1 MAYDVNT
8 TPEVSTNPTVSI
20 DASNGQHQGGNQAV
34 GYNTETYTPISFDYD
49 SGMSFNP
56 SAGYS
61 TDYGST
67 WSGGQ
72 SVGGSSDVVSPTAAS
87 VNARQEGIN
96 SRRLASFGNENKN
109 PVRRRFRPIPV
120 ESVADDVAAE
130 MPTSELDT
138 TKTTA
143 GSSSSV
149 PSVSS
154 ADVYTKENTKPKLKE
169 TGKLVD
175 PEPTVVEAAEVKA
188 GKKTKNAKE
197 KKKPGRPKKVQPA
210 GSKMAEAI
218 RKHNEELADRGKA
231 VHIRPSDID
240 ASIKAYGPRLSEI
253 NRQRQAKASD
263 RVADIESLSKSLEG
277 WVDPKEGE
285 ISYGDYLTSLRDI
298 ANERGA
304 LQAYED
310 IEEEL
315 QALQAYDDI
324 ESERAATQAYEAL
337 QDDLVNE
344 RSAIQYHENIV
355 PGRRLD
361 SEAWNLD
368 QPFDLSGSDINNEQ
382 KQIADL
388 IEKGDK
394 RDEVIIES
402 MRESENP
409 DDDSL
414 FEDEEN
420 KVVSEH
426 YDWDEVRSKVN
437 DKHAIARDL
446 IKRML
451 LNPLRLRI
459 EGEHVVTKTEKVKG
473 KKVLKG
479 HVAYTEAMNKAIRN
493 IKNLYGDCGTRDV
506 LELIILRAGLGVDI
520 NGKIGGVNADKF
532 RLSER
537 QFIELAADIEASQLK
552 YGHPFGL
559 VQGTPSG
566 SGVRDDSGKFVVVAG
581 TRCYPMGYCPAGLF
595 KNLSQDSRSIL
606 YGRDYGQFQR
616 EVGNT
621 WKNFTYPELLRQTK
635 ENAMWQARS
644 IENMMRAIMSMDGI
658 DASELGIPEV
668 QVNQSFMQ
676 MAVERANEDDAIGQ
690 ANAVRQRREEEANQR
705 LLHRTKKVD
714 GRRKRT
720 MAGDV
725 ARGIST
731 LEKACKVSDIFLLI
745 TGPLEAMQS
754 MMEANM
760 AERAM
765 GWWTNKKLKD
775 AGIDPNVYGV
785 TDRLSAVADNRETIE
800 ARSVVESL
808 FRIGGWTAVDAFL
821 GDSSY
826 TLTNTDLR
834 RFLDD
839 ILYTNPQRFGVKD
852 GQEAGFIANA
862 RATMDKLESIMLGGS
877 DLFKTTE
884 SKQFIKLVMNE
895 MAQASLHGRE
905 SYTSADV
912 EQWSAAGGAEMI
924 RSLMRTD
931 AGREAFMSQGLTSM
945 GRKSPVSHATR
956 QILSKNGVT
965 EFAVRTFF
973 DRFPEYGMNKIMR
986 QIPYSN
992 TMCYFGSY
1000 GINALSKL
1008 MQVSGGFLEDAG
1020 QALDKVGEYQAG
1032 RRLSFLE
1039 GLMKNIAYDTA
1050 MAANKLVIGCIY
1062 FGVLQLLGG
1071 LHRPPEEEDRLTWY
1085 EWILGDEENSLPI
1098 KWAWFMDDLSGIGL
1112 PLGTA
1117 LAVAQSGGWTNESKR
1132 EAADVFLN
1140 AIANFNDGTA
1150 LFDAIHLFNNFDDEL
1165 ADALGT
1171 KETWL
1176 SPTLDERRQTSLE
1189 LMFWKFMGD
1198 MTPTIAKQLFPWS
1211 RDYLFREDY
1220 FARSASKVYDTP
1232 NYTMDEAKANYRTKS
1247 VTDYKEYMYR
1257 KEAQNNPLMALI
1269 LDMTRGA
1276 GFMSDNK
1283 DRSAK
1288 TGYMFTE
1295 QPIRTKTADRYLS
1308 AFERFQVNPD
1318 ELTPDE
1324 LEVYKNSPE
1333 EFWRSHAETV
1343 CKTITSEYPTLSDAM
1358 NDGFML
1364 DPNTR
1369 TACQEYCY
1377 YMINVGI
1384 PRWLEEQKDGIRDS
1398 LGLADGAYIPQ
1409 DQYNIINETANSEK
1423 ARYRTLLNNYFENN
1437 DIPWR
1442 IPRYAVLDSD
1452 VGTRYLDNNG
1462 NAAVQSTMANDI
1474 VFNAVRNALGL
1485 GQATPSTQEDK
1496 YLYGNIPNS
1505 LPVYS
1510 PNRMPLIPLPDDN
1523 PYPEVRGM
1531 ERFEPTMPDSFKTY
1545 YDPEQASS
1553 MLGFSATSKAKP
1565 KDDAGTT
1572 TKPTSN
1578 GVYGGSGRSYYG
1590 GGGGSYRSGGGGY
1603 RSGGGGRS
1611 GGSSYNPKI
1620 YSNAKNVN
1628 SDRASGLQAKQ
1639 PYKAN
1644 NTYLRPN
1651 FYTKGSREA
1660 YKRSDI

>member
-8 TPEVSTNPTVSI
+8 TPEVSTNPVVNF
-20 DASNGQHQGGNQAV
+20 DANYGQHQDGNQVV
-34 GYNTETYTPISFDYD
+34 GYNTETYTPISFNYD
-49 SGMSFNP
+49 PGVSFNP
-56 SAGYS
+56 DAGYS

-67 WSGGQ
+67 WSGGSTGGSIWSGGQ
-72 SVGGSSDVVSPTAAS
+72 GVGGSSDVVSRTAAS
-87 VNARQEGIN
+87 VNAKQEGIN
-96 SRRLASFGNENKN
+96 SKRLASFGNENKN
-109 PVRRRFRPIPV
+109 PTRRRFRPIPV
-120 ESVADDVAAE
+120 ESVADTADE
-130 MPTSELDT
+130 TPISDLDT
-138 TKTTA
+138 TKTTT

-149 PSVSS
+149 PSVSA
-154 ADVYTKENTKPKLKE
+154 ADVYVRESTKPKLKE
-169 TGKLVD
+169 TGQLVD
-175 PEPTVVEAAEVKA
+175 SEPIVVEDTEVKVDE
-188 GKKTKNAKE
+188 KTQKTKE
-197 KKKPGRPKKVQPA
+197 KKKPGRPRKVRPA

-218 RKHNEELADRGKA
+218 REHNEELANRGKA
-231 VHIRPSDID
+231 VYIRPSDID
-240 ASIKAYGPRLSEI
+240 ASISAYGPRLSEI
-253 NRQRQAKASD
+253 NKQRQARIQAEKSD
-263 RVADIESLSKSLEG
+263 RATDVEALKEALKDWK
-277 WVDPKEGE
+277 DPEE
-285 ISYGDYLTSLRDI
+285 DEVTYEDYLNAEQKKRDLY
-298 ANERGA
+298 R
-304 LQAYED
+304 
-310 IEEEL
+310 
-315 QALQAYDDI
+315 
-324 ESERAATQAYEAL
+324 
-337 QDDLVNE
+337 E

-361 SEAWNLD
+361 SEAWNLN
-368 QPFDLSGSDINNEQ
+368 QPFDLSDSDINDEQ

-394 RDEVIIES
+394 RDEAVLES
-402 MRESENP
+402 MMESEAS

-414 FEDEEN
+414 LEDAEN

-426 YDWDEVRSKVN
+426 YDWDEIRSKVN
-437 DKHAIARDL
+437 DRHAIARDL

-459 EGEHVVTKTEKVKG
+459 EGEHVVTETEKVKG

-479 HVAYTEAMNKAIRN
+479 HVAYTTTLNQAIKN
-493 IKNLYGDCGTRDV
+493 IKNLYGDCSTRDV

-520 NGKIGGVNADKF
+520 NGKIGGVDADKF
-532 RLSER
+532 RLSKK
-537 QFIELAADIEASQLK
+537 QFVELAADIEASQFE

-559 VQGTPSG
+559 VEGTPRIDG
-566 SGVRDDSGKFVVVAG
+566 IRDESGKFVVVAG

-595 KNLSQDSRSIL
+595 KNLSQDPRSVL

-635 ENAMWQARS
+635 GNAMWQARS
-644 IENMMRAIMSMDGI
+644 IENMMRAVMSMDGI

-676 MAVERANEDDAIGQ
+676 MAVERANEDEAIGR
-690 ANAVRQRREEEANQR
+690 ANAIRQRREEEANQKF
-705 LLHRTKKVD
+705 LHRTKKVD
-714 GRRKRT
+714 GKRKRNIV
-720 MAGDV
+720 GDV
-725 ARGIST
+725 ARGVST
-731 LEKACKVSDIFLLI
+731 FEKACKVSDIFLLI

-754 MMEANM
+754 MMEANL
-760 AERAM
+760 AEKVM
-765 GWWTNKKLKD
+765 GAWTNKRLKD

-826 TLTNTDLR
+826 TLTNTDLK
-834 RFLDD
+834 RFLDEN
-839 ILYTNPQRFGVKD
+839 LYTNPQRFGVKD

-877 DLFKTTE
+877 DLFKTAE
-884 SKQFIKLVMNE
+884 SRQFIKLVMNE

-905 SYTSADV
+905 SYTSSDV
-912 EQWSAAGGAEMI
+912 EQWSATGGAEMI
-924 RSLMRTD
+924 RSIMRTD

-945 GRKSPVSHATR
+945 ARKSPVSHATR

-965 EFAVRTFF
+965 EFMVRTFF

-992 TMCYFGSY
+992 TISY
-1000 GINALSKL
+1000 LLSYKIDGLSKL

-1020 QALDKVGEYQAG
+1020 QALDRVGEYQAG

-1039 GLMKNIAYDTA
+1039 GLMKNVAYDTV
-1050 MAANKLVIGCIY
+1050 MAANKLVIGCLY
-1062 FGVLQLLGG
+1062 FGILQLLGG
-1071 LHRPPEEEDRLTWY
+1071 LHRPPEEKDRLTWY

-1098 KWAWFMDDLSGIGL
+1098 RWAWFMDDLSGVGL

-1140 AIANFNDGTA
+1140 AIADFNDGTA
-1150 LFDAIHLFNNFDDEL
+1150 LFDAIHLFNNFDDEV
-1165 ADALGT
+1165 ADALGM

-1176 SPTLDERRQTSLE
+1176 SPTLDERRQTSVE
-1189 LMFWKFMGD
+1189 LMFWKLMGD

-1211 RDYLFREDY
+1211 RDFLFREDY
-1220 FARSASKVYDTP
+1220 FRRNASKVYDTP
-1232 NYTMDEAKANYRTKS
+1232 KYTMDEAKADYRTKS

-1257 KEAQNNPLMALI
+1257 REAQNNPMMAVI
-1269 LDMTRGA
+1269 LDMFRGA

-1295 QPIRTKTADRYLS
+1295 QPILTKAADKYKS
-1308 AFERFQVNPD
+1308 AFERFQVNPN

-1343 CKTITSEYPTLSDAM
+1343 CQTITSEYPTLSDAM

-1384 PRWLEEQKDGIRDS
+1384 PKWLEEQKDEIRDS
-1398 LGLADGAYIPQ
+1398 LGLANGAYIPQ
-1409 DQYNIINETANSEK
+1409 DQYDIINETANSEK
-1423 ARYRTLLNNYFENN
+1423 ARYRTLLNNYFEND

-1442 IPRYAVLDSD
+1442 IPSYAVLDSD
-1452 VGTRYLDNNG
+1452 MGTRYLDDNG
-1462 NAAVQSTMANDI
+1462 NAAVQSFMAGLSNI
-1474 VFNAVRNALGL
+1474 VSDSLGL
-1485 GQATPSTQEDK
+1485 VTGGMLDLGHRTPATQEDN

-1523 PYPEVRGM
+1523 PYPELRGM

-1553 MLGFSATSKAKP
+1553 MLGFNATSKTKP
-1565 KDDAGTT
+1565 KDDTSTT
-1572 TKPTSN
+1572 AKPTSG
-1578 GVYGGSGRSYYG
+1578 GVYGGSYGRSYYS
-1590 GGGGSYRSGGGGY
+1590 GGGGSYRSGGGSY
-1603 RSGGGGRS
+1603 RSGGGTSSRS
-1611 GGSSYNPKI
+1611 SSYNPKI
-1620 YSNAKNVN
+1620 YSNARNVN
-1628 SDRASGLQAKQ
+1628 SDRASGMQVKQ
-1639 PYKAN
+1639 PYKAT

-1660 YKRSDI
+1660 YKRSDV

>member
-20 DASNGQHQGGNQAV
+20 DASNGQHQGGNQTV
-34 GYNTETYTPISFDYD
+34 GYNTETYTPISFDYS
-49 SGMSFNP
+49 SGGSYSINP

-72 SVGGSSDVVSPTAAS
+72 GVGGSSDVTSRTAAS

-96 SRRLASFGNENKN
+96 SSRLASFGNENKN
-109 PVRRRFRPIPV
+109 PVRRRFRPVSV
-120 ESVADDVAAE
+120 ESVADAAASE
-130 MPTSELDT
+130 TPTSELDT

-143 GSSSSV
+143 SPSSSV
-149 PSVSS
+149 SSVSS
-154 ADVYTKENTKPKLKE
+154 ADVYTKESTKPKLRE
-169 TGKLVD
+169 TGQIVD
-175 PEPTVVEAAEVKA
+175 SAPTVVEDVKKPSQ
-188 GKKTKNAKE
+188 GQKKAKE
-197 KKKPGRPKKVQPA
+197 RKKPGRPRKVRPT

-218 RKHNEELADRGKA
+218 RQQNEELADRGKA
-231 VHIRPSDID
+231 VHVRPSDID
-240 ASIKAYGPRLSEI
+240 ASIRAYGPRLSEI
-253 NRQRQAKASD
+253 NRQRQARIEAEKND
-263 RVADIESLSKSLEG
+263 RFADAEILKDVLKD
-277 WVDPKEGE
+277 WKDPEEDE
-285 ISYGDYLTSLRDI
+285 ITYEDYLNAEQKKRDLY
-298 ANERGA
+298 G
-304 LQAYED
+304 
-310 IEEEL
+310 
-315 QALQAYDDI
+315 
-324 ESERAATQAYEAL
+324 
-337 QDDLVNE
+337 E

-355 PGRRLD
+355 PGRRID

-382 KQIADL
+382 KQIVDL
-388 IEKGDK
+388 IGKGDQ
-394 RDEVIIES
+394 RDEAILES
-402 MRESENP
+402 MMESENP

-420 KVVSEH
+420 QVVSEH

-479 HVAYTEAMNKAIRN
+479 HVAYREAMNKAIRN

-520 NGKIGGVNADKF
+520 NGKIGGVDANKF
-532 RLSER
+532 RLSEK
-537 QFIELAADIEASQLK
+537 QFIELAADIEASQFK

-595 KNLSQDSRSIL
+595 KNLSRDPRSML

-621 WKNFTYPELLRQTK
+621 WKNFTYPELLRQAK
-635 ENAMWQARS
+635 GNAMWQARS
-644 IENMMRAIMSMDGI
+644 IENMMRAVMSMDGI
-658 DASELGIPEV
+658 DPSELGIPEV

-676 MAVERANEDDAIGQ
+676 MAVERANEDDAVGR

-705 LLHRTKKVD
+705 FLHKTQKVD
-714 GRRKRT
+714 GRRKRN

-760 AERAM
+760 AEGVM
-765 GWWTNKKLKD
+765 GWWTNKKLRD

-785 TDRLSAVADNRETIE
+785 TDHLSAVADSRETIE

-839 ILYTNPQRFGVKD
+839 TLYTNPQRFGVKD

-877 DLFKTTE
+877 DLFKTAE
-884 SKQFIKLVMNE
+884 SRQFIKLAMNE

-905 SYTSADV
+905 SFTSADV
-912 EQWSAAGGAEMI
+912 EQWSTAGGAEMI

-973 DRFPEYGMNKIMR
+973 DRFPEYGMNKIMK

-992 TMCYFGSY
+992 TMCYLGSY
-1000 GINALSKL
+1000 GVDGLSKL

-1020 QALDKVGEYQAG
+1020 QALDRVGEYQAG

-1039 GLMKNIAYDTA
+1039 GLMKNVAYDTA

-1071 LHRPPEEEDRLTWY
+1071 LHRPPEKDRLTWY

-1098 KWAWFMDDLSGIGL
+1098 KWAWFMDDLSGVGL

-1117 LAVAQSGGWTNESKR
+1117 LAVAQSGGWTDESKR

-1140 AIANFNDGTA
+1140 AIADFNDGTA
-1150 LFDAIHLFNNFDDEL
+1150 LFDAIHLFNNFDDEV
-1165 ADALGT
+1165 ADALGM

-1176 SPTLDERRQTSLE
+1176 SPTLDERRQTSVE

-1220 FARSASKVYDTP
+1220 FRRSASKVYDTP
-1232 NYTMDEAKANYRTKS
+1232 NYTMDEAKADYRTKS

-1276 GFMSDNK
+1276 GFMSDNE

-1295 QPIRTKTADRYLS
+1295 QPILTKTADKYLS
-1308 AFERFQVNPD
+1308 AFERFQVNPN

-1343 CKTITSEYPTLSDAM
+1343 CQTITSEYPTLSDAM

-1384 PRWLEEQKDGIRDS
+1384 PRWLDEQKDQIRDS

-1409 DQYNIINETANSEK
+1409 DQYDIINETANSEK
-1423 ARYRTLLNNYFENN
+1423 TRYRTLLNNYFEND

-1442 IPRYAVLDSD
+1442 IPSYAVLDSD
-1452 VGTRYLDNNG
+1452 VGTRYLDDNG
-1462 NAAVQSTMANDI
+1462 NAAVHSFMAGLSNI
-1474 VFNAVRNALGL
+1474 VSDTLGL
-1485 GQATPSTQEDK
+1485 VTGGMLDLGHATPSTQEDR

-1510 PNRMPLIPLPDDN
+1510 PNRMPLVPLPDDN
-1523 PYPEVRGM
+1523 PYPELRGM

-1553 MLGFSATSKAKP
+1553 MLGFNATSKTKP
-1565 KDDAGTT
+1565 KDDTST
-1572 TKPTSN
+1572 TKPTSS
-1578 GVYGGSGRSYYG
+1578 GAYGGSYGRSYYG
-1590 GGGGSYRSGGGGY
+1590 GGGGSYRSGGGG
-1603 RSGGGGRS
+1603 RSS
-1611 GGSSYNPKI
+1611 GSSSYNPRI

-1628 SDRASGLQAKQ
+1628 SDRASGLQVKQ
-1639 PYKAN
+1639 PYKAT